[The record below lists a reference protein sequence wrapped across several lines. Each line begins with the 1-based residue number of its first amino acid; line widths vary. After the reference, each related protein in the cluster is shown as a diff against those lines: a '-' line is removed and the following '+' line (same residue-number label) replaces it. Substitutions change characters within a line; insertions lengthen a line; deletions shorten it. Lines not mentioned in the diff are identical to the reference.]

1 MANHFTHRLG
11 REDAGLRLDG
21 LIAKLCA
28 DWSRAQIK
36 RSIEA
41 GDVEVDGLVV
51 KKASQR
57 LDVGQTI
64 QWQRPELIDPEAPG
78 PEAIAFG
85 ILYEDAHIYVIDKPS
100 GLVVHPG
107 AGHATGTLVNGLLA
121 RDAEIAKVG
130 APDRPGIVH
139 RLDAETSGLMI
150 VAREQSAYERLL
162 EMFSTHAILRQYWA
176 ICHAPRLAESGR
188 LDTPYGRHPTQR
200 IKYSSRFEA
209 PKRAIT
215 DFELLSRN
223 AQGYAL
229 VTCRLETGR
238 THQVRVH
245 LSDNGAPILGDKLYA
260 PKAIA
265 AHKAVSRLALHAGR
279 LRFEHPVTGETM
291 DFSLKL
297 GDELLGALEKLSLD
311 QSRCP

>member
-85 ILYEDAHIYVIDKPS
+85 ILYEDAHIYVIDKLPCGCRVFPRQS
-100 GLVVHPG
+100 
-107 AGHATGTLVNGLLA
+107 
-121 RDAEIAKVG
+121 IA
-130 APDRPGIVH
+130 AWN
-139 RLDAETSGLMI
+139 A
-150 VAREQSAYERLL
+150 
-162 EMFSTHAILRQYWA
+162 
-176 ICHAPRLAESGR
+176 CSGR
-188 LDTPYGRHPTQR
+188 TPSWP
-200 IKYSSRFEA
+200 FFAA
-209 PKRAIT
+209 PM
-215 DFELLSRN
+215 
-223 AQGYAL
+223 
-229 VTCRLETGR
+229 
-238 THQVRVH
+238 
-245 LSDNGAPILGDKLYA
+245 P
-260 PKAIA
+260 
-265 AHKAVSRLALHAGR
+265 
-279 LRFEHPVTGETM
+279 
-291 DFSLKL
+291 
-297 GDELLGALEKLSLD
+297 
-311 QSRCP
+311 